1 MSHAKRYGS
10 EEQQH
15 KRNKCSVQHTI
26 RPRDLS
32 LASALGKVM
41 LFFHKSLC
49 VSLLKKLIS
58 ASEIPDK
65 SLWVPKNLHD
75 KPYWHLIP
83 EATNGHCPSISSG
96 FCSYKIIII
105 IIILFLNNDQARV
118 ESTWALKAWMSWLK
132 RHFSLYWQESTSSVL
147 ETCGHRFIAHFCK
160 KKKTKQMACSVQLQ
174 KAKKKNKTLY
184 PNNKLG
190 KKWTYLPAFSFELS
204 FRFLLLD

>member
-1 MSHAKRYGS
+1 MVQEYQHLHLSEHHLEVFLRHSLERHCFFWHGPRNCMEIMRQKKSRRREIIS

-15 KRNKCSVQHTI
+15 RRNKYSVQHTI

-75 KPYWHLIP
+75 KPY
-83 EATNGHCPSISSG
+83 
-96 FCSYKIIII
+96 
-105 IIILFLNNDQARV
+105 
-118 ESTWALKAWMSWLK
+118 
-132 RHFSLYWQESTSSVL
+132 
-147 ETCGHRFIAHFCK
+147 
-160 KKKTKQMACSVQLQ
+160 
-174 KAKKKNKTLY
+174 
-184 PNNKLG
+184 
-190 KKWTYLPAFSFELS
+190 
-204 FRFLLLD
+204 